1 MLSGRMR
8 ILVTGVSGF
17 VGARLVP
24 RLRRDG
30 HELRGFA
37 RDPARVSAGLGLPLV
52 VGDAVSGAGL
62 DAALDGVEVAY
73 FLIHSME
80 PVADPQAEADF
91 RRRERTAAE
100 RFAAAAQAAGVR
112 RIVYLGGLVP
122 RDAPAS
128 AHLASRLAVERVLL
142 EALPDSTA
150 LRASIVI
157 GAGSRSFRF
166 LVRLIERLPV
176 VALPAWRTNRTQP
189 IDERDVVE
197 ALARAATVP
206 AAAGRSL
213 DVAGPDVVSYG
224 ELIAC
229 IRDHMLLKRPA
240 LRLDRPRWIASTPA
254 AQVLAAAIGGERT
267 ELVGPLMAGLATDL
281 LPRDDT
287 AAELLGVRLHSLDA
301 AIEHALRE
309 WERSEPLAAR

>member
-1 MLSGRMR
+1 MR

-37 RDPARVSAGLGLPLV
+37 RDPARVPAELGLPVV
-52 VGDAVSGAGL
+52 VGDAVGGAGL
-62 DAALDGVEVAY
+62 AEALDGIDLAY
-73 FLIHSME
+73 YLIHSME
-80 PVADPQAEADF
+80 PVTGAAATSDF
-91 RRRERTAAE
+91 RARERAAAE

-112 RIVYLGGLVP
+112 RVVYLGGLVP
-122 RDAPAS
+122 SDAPPS
-128 AHLASRLAVERVLL
+128 PHLASRLAVERTLL
-142 EALPDSTA
+142 AALPDSTA

-176 VALPAWRTNRTQP
+176 VALPAWRTHRTQP
-189 IDERDVVE
+189 VDERDLVE
-197 ALARAATVP
+197 SLARAATVE
-206 AAAGRSL
+206 AACGRSL

-224 ELIAC
+224 ELIER
-229 IRDHMLLKRPA
+229 IRDLLLLGRPL
-240 LRLDRPRWIASTPA
+240 LRLGRVGALSPDAVTSA
-254 AQVLAAAIGGERT
+254 VAAAIAGEQRA
-267 ELVGPLMAGLATDL
+267 LVGPLMAGLASDL
-281 LPRDDT
+281 LPRPDAG
-287 AAELLGVRLHSLDA
+287 AALLGVRLHALDA
-301 AIEHALRE
+301 AIEHALGA